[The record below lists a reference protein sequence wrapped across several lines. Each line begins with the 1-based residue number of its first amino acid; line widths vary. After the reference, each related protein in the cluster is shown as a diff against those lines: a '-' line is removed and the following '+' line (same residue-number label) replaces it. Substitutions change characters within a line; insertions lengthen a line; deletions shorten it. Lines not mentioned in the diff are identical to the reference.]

1 MVQQTK
7 TPVALGE
14 TRWQALLWPL
24 LVIAVG
30 AVSIFVSGVVG
41 ALVIIIGYI
50 WLVTRSLPVALAIY
64 VVFSPFP
71 FGLMLHHHHID
82 VSDLMALMMAV
93 RLVVTSIREGSES
106 LWQRF
111 MGSPFWRPMTLLLVL
126 SILSLATALS
136 HSTTAI
142 KILEYIEFFVVIVA
156 VARQADLREEA
167 WKPVIAGLFAI
178 ASALALMGFYQF
190 LFAVGPASTVVDHFH
205 VRGAAVFGQP
215 NAFGGFEAMV
225 FPFVVA
231 LLAYGPDWSRRWWGW
246 VATVLTALAVIESY
260 SRGAWVASVAAVF
273 FMGVVAWV
281 ARGRTM
287 INRNFVVPAVVIP
300 ILAFVVIDL
309 LGKVHVAP
317 HFAHLAVGQHP
328 HVKPH
333 SPVKPPP
340 HSHVKRPPHALPR
353 YLRSKTTG
361 KIAVSTVTS
370 ILHPK
375 SNFDMRQR
383 LKIYKEA
390 YLALRHHP
398 ILGVGLGGFHRYSML
413 HPQPGLKSTPTA
425 QNLYLEWGADLGVL
439 GLVAS
444 IWIEWSWVKSAVGA
458 LTSKVRKLTPFE
470 FAMGLGAFGAIVSF
484 IVHDWVDFLIDHGV
498 IVPFLLALAVVW
510 VLAENRRSRRAP

>member
-1 MVQQTK
+1 MVQQEQTSM
-7 TPVALGE
+7 ALGE

-24 LVIAVG
+24 LVLAVG
-30 AVSIFVSGVVG
+30 AVSIIVSGVVG
-41 ALVIIIGYI
+41 AIIIIIGYI

-71 FGLMLHHHHID
+71 FGLTLHHHHID

-93 RLVVTSIREGSES
+93 RLVVTSIRDGSES

-111 MGSPFWRPMTLLLVL
+111 MGSPFWRPLALVLVL

-156 VARQADLREEA
+156 VARQADLREDA

-190 LFAVGPASTVVDHFH
+190 LFAVGPKSTVIDHFH

-231 LLAYGPDWSRRWWGW
+231 LLAYGPDWSRRWWAW
-246 VATVLTALAVIESY
+246 VATALTALAVIESY

-287 INRNFVVPAVVIP
+287 INRNFVVPAVILPV
-300 ILAFVVIDL
+300 LAFVAIDV
-309 LGKVHVAP
+309 LGKIHVAP
-317 HFAHLAVGQHP
+317 HFAHVAVGP
-328 HVKPH
+328 HL
-333 SPVKPPP
+333 
-340 HSHVKRPPHALPR
+340 HVKRHPRAHALPPR
-353 YLRSKTTG
+353 YLRSKTTS

-370 ILHPK
+370 LLHPK

-398 ILGVGLGGFHRYSML
+398 ILGVGLGGFHRYSIL
-413 HPQPGLKSTPTA
+413 HPQPGLKQTPTA

-444 IWIEWSWVKSAVGA
+444 VWIEWSWVKNAVGA
-458 LTSKVRKLTPFE
+458 LTSKVRKLTAFE

-510 VLAENRRSRRAP
+510 VLAENRRSRRNP